1 MQQVEVMVAADAVNV
16 EGIKFPPVL
25 KDFEGWTEKKKIL
38 VILAHPDDPEFFM
51 GATLARWGM
60 LGHEIRYCLLT
71 TGQKGSQDVNQKP
84 EDLAALRKVEQQ
96 NAADVIGVKSVE
108 FMDYVDGEVV
118 PDLEMRKKVVRVIRK
133 YRPQIVVSSDPLNYF
148 PGDNRVN
155 HPDHRA
161 AGQVVLEASFPAAG
175 NPKFFPELIKE
186 EGLEPVN
193 PMELWFSIPAQ
204 ANLEVNVNEYFEA
217 KMDAIAFH
225 KSQIGPDV
233 EKFKEMLRDHWGI
246 DGEDG
251 KKVYTERFKRI
262 VFG

>member
-1 MQQVEVMVAADAVNV
+1 MAADAVNV
-16 EGIKFPPVL
+16 EGIKYPPVL
-25 KDFEGWTEKKKIL
+25 EDFEGWTEKKKIL

-133 YRPQIVVSSDPLNYF
+133 YQPQIVVSSDPLNYF

-161 AGQVVLEASFPAAG
+161 AGQVVLEAAFPAAG
-175 NPKFFPELIKE
+175 NPMFFPELINE
-186 EGLEPVN
+186 EGLIPVN
-193 PMELWFSIPAQ
+193 VEELWFSIPDQ
-204 ANLEVNVNEYFEA
+204 ANLIVDVSAYFDAKVEA
-217 KMDAIAFH
+217 ILCH
-225 KSQIGPDV
+225 RSQISMDV
-233 EKFKEMLRDHWGI
+233 KKFKEMMKTRWVDAGDEWHR
-246 DGEDG
+246 
-251 KKVYTERFKRI
+251 VYLERFKRI